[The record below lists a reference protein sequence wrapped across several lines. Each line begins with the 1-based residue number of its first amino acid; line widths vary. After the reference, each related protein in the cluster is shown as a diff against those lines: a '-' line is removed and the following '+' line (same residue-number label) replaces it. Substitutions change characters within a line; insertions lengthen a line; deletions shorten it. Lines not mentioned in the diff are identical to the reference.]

1 MQLTALYEDF
11 RANFS
16 NGGRLRLW
24 DCSQLQSWRSPP
36 MCGRLVQASDPLMMA
51 YACRTRP
58 PSRTGRIAR
67 AQSCK
72 RRGGAARLTT
82 RTTDCRAV
90 AAKLSRCLR
99 LALSGHFRTTS
110 RRCRSTRLNDFDPAR
125 RLVSAGAVFVRRLS
139 QVGFRGLST
148 VLRYRCLSEQAR
160 RKFPRD
166 IY

>member
-51 YACRTRP
+51 YACRTRS

-67 AQSCK
+67 ARSCK

-110 RRCRSTRLNDFDPAR
+110 RSCRSTRLNDFDPAR
-125 RLVSAGAVFVRRLS
+125 RAGAVFVRRQLS
-139 QVGFRGLST
+139 QVGFRGLSM
-148 VLRYRCLSEQAR
+148 VLPYRYLSAPTR
-160 RKFPRD
+160 RKCRRD
-166 IY
+166 IC

>member
-1 MQLTALYEDF
+1 MSFHYQNLIAGDQAYEYVIGKFVQITALYEDF

-67 AQSCK
+67 AESCK
-72 RRGGAARLTT
+72 RRGGA
-82 RTTDCRAV
+82 
-90 AAKLSRCLR
+90 
-99 LALSGHFRTTS
+99 G
-110 RRCRSTRLNDFDPAR
+110 
-125 RLVSAGAVFVRRLS
+125 
-139 QVGFRGLST
+139 
-148 VLRYRCLSEQAR
+148 
-160 RKFPRD
+160 
-166 IY
+166 